1 MDELVLA
8 AYDVAIGLAGWRQ
21 LSATLADALDCKNLV
36 IFLFDDRSGAAD
48 LLARKGAKDQD
59 RIEAYLA
66 IARKLAIRPGDASR
80 SAGPRRYRRLAA
92 AATLARATRW
102 SSLVESVADFY
113 VAGMAMAGADEALWL
128 CVGVDISNPTAV
140 EEVHEKVER
149 VLPHFCRAAE
159 IGNSLR
165 AAAERSSFSDAVF
178 DRLPIGLVQF
188 DHNATVIYA
197 NGEADRISRLRD
209 GFMIAS
215 QKARAGSPA
224 DDATLQGAIRDA
236 IASRKGRF
244 ARWLNVKR
252 CKGRPY
258 RIFVTT
264 VSDVRDGQGHASSC
278 VLFITDPERPAMISP
293 EAVADAFGLTAAEAK
308 VVARLAMG
316 TSLPDIAA
324 NLKVTINTVRT
335 LLARAMG
342 KTATNT
348 QVALVRLVLTN
359 FSLVG

>member
-1 MDELVLA
+1 MTH
-8 AYDVAIGLAGWRQ
+8 R
-21 LSATLADALDCKNLV
+21 
-36 IFLFDDRSGAAD
+36 
-48 LLARKGAKDQD
+48 AR
-59 RIEAYLA
+59 R
-66 IARKLAIRPGDASR
+66 
-80 SAGPRRYRRLAA
+80 GPRRYRRLAA

-102 SSLVESVADFY
+102 SSLVEFVADFY

-188 DHNATVIYA
+188 DHNATVICLDA
-197 NGEADRISRLRD
+197 EADRISRLRD
-209 GFMIAS
+209 GFMIVS

-252 CKGRPY
+252 CKG
-258 RIFVTT
+258 
-264 VSDVRDGQGHASSC
+264 
-278 VLFITDPERPAMISP
+278 
-293 EAVADAFGLTAAEAK
+293 
-308 VVARLAMG
+308 
-316 TSLPDIAA
+316 
-324 NLKVTINTVRT
+324 VRT
-335 LLARAMG
+335 G
-342 KTATNT
+342 
-348 QVALVRLVLTN
+348 
-359 FSLVG
+359 FS

>member
-48 LLARKGAKDQD
+48 LLARTGAKDQD

-128 CVGVDISNPTAV
+128 CVGVDISNPTAA

-159 IGNSLR
+159 IGNGLR

-178 DRLPIGLVQF
+178 DRLPI
-188 DHNATVIYA
+188 
-197 NGEADRISRLRD
+197 
-209 GFMIAS
+209 
-215 QKARAGSPA
+215 
-224 DDATLQGAIRDA
+224 
-236 IASRKGRF
+236 
-244 ARWLNVKR
+244 
-252 CKGRPY
+252 
-258 RIFVTT
+258 
-264 VSDVRDGQGHASSC
+264 
-278 VLFITDPERPAMISP
+278 
-293 EAVADAFGLTAAEAK
+293 
-308 VVARLAMG
+308 
-316 TSLPDIAA
+316 
-324 NLKVTINTVRT
+324 
-335 LLARAMG
+335 
-342 KTATNT
+342 
-348 QVALVRLVLTN
+348 
-359 FSLVG
+359 